1 MVFRPHFE
9 IKLILIFLFDRAYRR
24 HVVRCSNKCFGKTC
38 FMMENP
44 GQSKVTKFDI
54 VVGVQ
59 EDIGWFEVSMEY
71 SFPVLS
77 AMAFF

>member
-1 MVFRPHFE
+1 
-9 IKLILIFLFDRAYRR
+9 
-24 HVVRCSNKCFGKTC
+24 
-38 FMMENP
+38 MMENP

-59 EDIGWFEVSMEY
+59 EDIGWFEVSMKY
-71 SFPVLS
+71 GFPVLS

>member
-1 MVFRPHFE
+1 
-9 IKLILIFLFDRAYRR
+9 
-24 HVVRCSNKCFGKTC
+24 
-38 FMMENP
+38 MMENP
-44 GQSKVTKFDI
+44 GQSKVTQFDI

-77 AMAFF
+77 AMALF